1 MFKFYLSAS
10 CNQRRGFRR
19 WLRCSWEL
27 GVPDSGGIWDR
38 LKGTQWVL
46 GNAPELIVAKV
57 AKPKFL
63 RTATKKSIAS
73 GKRVRVH
80 VLAKK
85 VRAIASS
92 QLFRRKSR

>member
-1 MFKFYLSAS
+1 MLIF
-10 CNQRRGFRR
+10 
-19 WLRCSWEL
+19 
-27 GVPDSGGIWDR
+27 SGGIWGR

-57 AKPKFL
+57 TKPKFL
-63 RTATKKSIAS
+63 RTATKNSIAS
-73 GKRVRVH
+73 GKKVRVH

-92 QLFRRKSR
+92 QLCRRKSR